1 MKNIFLAI
9 LLSIGFSAIAQR
21 PLSQLAEISLLSC
34 ENGYELYNSY
44 GHSAIRVKDPLT
56 DLDIV
61 FNYGTFDDQ
70 VDNFLMRFIRG
81 TVDYTL
87 SMSPYN
93 WFIRSYENENRTVVE
108 QVLNLTPEEK
118 QAVFNRIVKNYE
130 TDERF
135 YRYDFFY
142 DNCSTRIHEIL
153 KEVLG
158 EDLSYGE
165 DLYEDSPET
174 FRVLIDP
181 YMKHSPW
188 ADFGIGIIMGY
199 PTDNIASNKQK
210 MFLPDHMMER
220 FDLATIHND
229 SFVKTKRIL
238 YKSTPTVVTNSFW
251 KSPLFIFSIFALLII
266 VLSLFNFLKGK
277 HWYSIDYILFFITGL
292 VGIFFLF
299 MWLGTRHS
307 PTFENM
313 NMFWAMPLNLIAI
326 FFLKSAKA
334 KPYLLFM
341 MVLNL
346 LGFFI
351 LPQIFH
357 IAVLPIAIMMT
368 VRYFTLW
375 KHMSLKA

>member
-1 MKNIFLAI
+1 MKNLFLSLF
-9 LLSIGFSAIAQR
+9 LLIGLASIAQR
-21 PLSQLAEISLLSC
+21 PLSQMAEISLLSC

-61 FNYGTFDDQ
+61 FNYGTFDAQ

-87 SMSPYN
+87 SMSPYE
-93 WFIRSYENENRTVVE
+93 WFIRSYENENRTVIE

-165 DLYEDSPET
+165 DLYQDSPET
-174 FRVLIDP
+174 FRMLIDP

-188 ADFGIGIIMGY
+188 AEFGVGIIMGY
-199 PTDNIASNKQK
+199 PTDNIATNKQK

-220 FDLATIHND
+220 FDLATIHQD
-229 SFVKTKRIL
+229 SFVKNKRIL
-238 YKSTPTVVTNSFW
+238 FKSTPTEINNSFW
-251 KSPLFIFSIFALLII
+251 TSPLFI
-266 VLSLFNFLKGK
+266 LSLIAFFVIALSLYNFNRNK
-277 HWYSIDYILFFITGL
+277 HWYAIDYVLFFITGL
-292 VGIFFLF
+292 AGIFFLF
-299 MWLGTRHS
+299 MWIGTRHS

-313 NMFWAMPLNLIAI
+313 NMFWAMPFNLIAL
-326 FFLKSAKA
+326 FFIKKQKSKL
-334 KPYLLFM
+334 YLLFM
-341 MVLNL
+341 MILNL
-346 LGFFI
+346 VGFFM

-357 IAVLPIAIMMT
+357 IAVLPIALMMA

-375 KHMSLKA
+375 KQL